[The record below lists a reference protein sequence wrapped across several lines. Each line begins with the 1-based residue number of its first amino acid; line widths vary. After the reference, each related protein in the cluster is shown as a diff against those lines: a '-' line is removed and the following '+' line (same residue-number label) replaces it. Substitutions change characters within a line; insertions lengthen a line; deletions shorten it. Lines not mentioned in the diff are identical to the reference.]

1 MRATTD
7 LYDDFGDLVQTCS
20 VQFQDYGGKT
30 RYSGPIRTVKC
41 FRDNQLFRAL
51 LDEPGNGC
59 VVIVDGGAS
68 TESALMGD
76 IIAAKGAKNGWAG
89 CVILGAVRDSAELA
103 KIEFGA
109 KALGVN
115 PAKSSKAGQGEVD
128 VTLEFG
134 GARFEPGHW
143 VYCDEDG
150 VLVAPHELE
159 P

>member
-1 MRATTD
+1 
-7 LYDDFGDLVQTCS
+7 
-20 VQFQDYGGKT
+20 
-30 RYSGPIRTVKC
+30 
-41 FRDNQLFRAL
+41 
-51 LDEPGNGC
+51 
-59 VVIVDGGAS
+59 
-68 TESALMGD
+68 MGD
-76 IIAAKGAKNGWAG
+76 IIAAIGAKNGWAG
-89 CVILGAVRDSAELA
+89 CVILGAVRDSTELA